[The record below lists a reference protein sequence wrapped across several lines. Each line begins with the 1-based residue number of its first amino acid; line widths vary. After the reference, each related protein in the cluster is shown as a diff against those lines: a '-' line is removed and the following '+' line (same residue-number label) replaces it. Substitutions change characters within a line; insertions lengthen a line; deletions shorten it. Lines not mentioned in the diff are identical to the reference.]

1 VQGLGTIARAPR
13 RRLDPGDRRPVVVL
27 PVLDVVTTVRGHVVR
42 GRFTPSTR
50 ELRVLTRPWA
60 GRTFRS
66 PAEAAAELARYFATG
81 ATPLPGELPTW
92 RLATTGG
99 VLRASASRA
108 STSRARPS
116 HA

>member
-1 VQGLGTIARAPR
+1 MVDVQGLETIARVPR
-13 RRLDPGDRRPVVVL
+13 RREAPADRRPVVVL

-60 GRTFRS
+60 GRTFS
-66 PAEAAAELARYFATG
+66 TPTDAAAELARYFAAG
-81 ATPLPGELPTW
+81 RSLRPADLPTW
-92 RLATTGG
+92 RLAATGG

-108 STSRARPS
+108 
-116 HA
+116 